1 MPWIRKP
8 MSEAHAGARVSG
20 DLRMIVL
27 LVYGLFLLAMFNGA
41 TAIAGV
47 ILAYIKRDEARG
59 TIWEAHFR
67 NIIHVFWIALGA
79 AVVALVLLIEAAG
92 GFAISMF
99 ATNGNPPPYVIG
111 WFIALIPV
119 FWLGAVIFFLWYLYR
134 TVRGL
139 VLAIESK
146 PF

>member
-1 MPWIRKP
+1 
-8 MSEAHAGARVSG
+8 MSETHAEARVSG
-20 DLRMIVL
+20 DLRTIL
-27 LVYGLFLLAMFNGA
+27 LVVYGLFLLAMFNGM

-59 TIWEAHFR
+59 TPWEGHFR
-67 NIIHVFWIALGA
+67 NIIHVFWIALA
-79 AVVALVLLIEAAG
+79 VAVVAIALLIEVAG

-111 WFIALIPV
+111 WLIALVPV

-134 TVRGL
+134 VVRGL

-146 PF
+146 PY